1 MKNLFINLPIKLS
14 LFHLK
19 IKFHRNKSKRKG
31 RYSTLTCHKNF
42 IPSKKSTRQNLA
54 NSLSPKETNFEDRL
68 TLLSNFQP
76 NYPFPTFP
84 FLELTSL
91 SFCVYAREQEID
103 TFCSR
108 FLTNDLHIPHV
119 PNPTANERNGC
130 TGWKI
135 DRNLRARSR
144 NFAAEG
150 PRRGFWSR
158 PWNVIS
164 NLGPRRVLSTRDTR
178 DSIRAG
184 YVSRVL

>member
-54 NSLSPKETNFEDRL
+54 NFPSPKETNFEDRL

-91 SFCVYAREQEID
+91 SLSLCICAWTRDWYVLFPW
-103 TFCSR
+103 

-119 PNPTANERNGC
+119 PNPTANERN
-130 TGWKI
+130 GWKI

-158 PWNVIS
+158 NVIS